1 MLRGNLSSRPFYNE
15 RLVSLAFGVIG
26 IIAVALTT
34 FNAYTLYQ
42 LSAQRSTLKAAIET
56 DTKQAET
63 INRGAAALQS
73 SVDKQTLVRLAGS
86 TQEAN
91 SLIDSRTFSWTE
103 FFGYI
108 EKTMP
113 MNLRLIAVAPRIE
126 KGEIKVTMSIEAK
139 KLDDINTFVDA
150 LQQTGAFYDVY
161 PKVSEGNDDGS
172 FRSDVMSFY
181 LPPKGS
187 SAPGKPPTPGKP
199 LSKAPSKTA
208 GKGQP

>member
-1 MLRGNLSSRPFYNE
+1 
-15 RLVSLAFGVIG
+15 
-26 IIAVALTT
+26 
-34 FNAYTLYQ
+34 
-42 LSAQRSTLKAAIET
+42 
-56 DTKQAET
+56 
-63 INRGAAALQS
+63 
-73 SVDKQTLVRLAGS
+73 VRLAGS